1 MAVVST
7 KAALER
13 ELKRRINQ
21 ALGGK
26 CKDEVE
32 QCLKKHIEKDV
43 MQTYQPKEYNRRES
57 NGLDAEANIKSTVY
71 ANTLTVKDIAEI
83 APPIVPGYTPKGG
96 RDGGLTQ
103 LVEQGAYNL
112 FHEPSGTPFI
122 ESRPF
127 MTNAKEE
134 VARPTSAV
142 HKAIVKAV
150 KDEFPK

>member
-13 ELKRRINQ
+13 ELKKRINQ

-32 QCLKKHIEKDV
+32 KCLKKHIEKDV
-43 MQTYQPKEYNRRES
+43 MQTYQPKEYN
-57 NGLDAEANIKSTVY
+57 VY

-83 APPIVPGYTPKGG
+83 APPIVPGYAPKGG

-103 LVEQGAYNL
+103 LVEQGVYNL

-122 ESRPF
+122 EPRPF
-127 MTNAKEE
+127 MTNTKEE

>member
-1 MAVVST
+1 M
-7 KAALER
+7 
-13 ELKRRINQ
+13 
-21 ALGGK
+21 
-26 CKDEVE
+26 
-32 QCLKKHIEKDV
+32 KKHIEKDV
-43 MQTYQPKEYNRRES
+43 IQTYQPKEYNRRES
-57 NGLDAEANIKSTVY
+57 NGLEADANIKSTVY
-71 ANTLTVKDIAEI
+71 ANTLTVKDVAEI
-83 APPIVPGYTPKGG
+83 APPIVPDYAPKGG

-122 ESRPF
+122 EPRPF